1 LTIIIIK
8 NENYSIEYSTI
19 KDEKLLKYHNM
30 LTLIGKILI
39 NMFQKIIYTK
49 YYNNI
54 IYDETIIL
62 NNIKNYQ

>member
-1 LTIIIIK
+1 MTIIIIK